1 MEVYYNDVLDYLKI
15 NNTSIDIIL
24 KNQNDCEE
32 TEKKPSQE
40 YLHEIKN
47 MDDRERNRQMQ
58 FEQQLTLLI
67 NMNQM
72 SQKKDVYLNS
82 KCLSDSIKM
91 YQQMQKMREQM
102 GEHM

>member
-1 MEVYYNDVLDYLKI
+1 MEVYYDDVLDYLKI
-15 NNTSIDIIL
+15 NNTSIDAIL
-24 KNQNDCEE
+24 KHQSNSEE
-32 TEKKPSQE
+32 IEKKPSQE
-40 YLHEIKN
+40 YIQEIKN

-58 FEQQLTLLI
+58 FEQQLSLLI
-67 NMNQM
+67 TMNQM

-102 GEHM
+102 EEQM